1 MAGRIL
7 EFSNQELEQRLTTAE
22 EYVIMYKEEL
32 DEVATQREEEVQRL
46 KDQIHLL
53 AEELEQVQCR
63 PSMDVHV
70 KVLEEAL
77 QAAIN
82 EKMHLKA
89 ELEKPKVNRT
99 TSTMP
104 LELPTVDAES
114 GDTEELASFLEEGM
128 EENEG
133 GQTIRVYARVRR
145 PLDSEKSSL
154 ICTSTCIDIRIR
166 DPGINKST
174 KTVLKS
180 FPFERVFDSFSS
192 TPEVYSVCEAAV
204 ASVGAGGN
212 VCILAY
218 GQTGSGKTYTM
229 QGLMEQSIET
239 LTKGVGLGERL
250 DLGLQCLEV
259 YNDQVRNLL
268 TSDSESRVN
277 RFKDFTSKSTL
288 PLLDISADA
297 IWQVIATANEGRVT
311 KFTEANERSSRSHLL
326 VSLLV
331 RKGEMLGKLTFVDLA
346 GSERLSASKARGDT

>member
-1 MAGRIL
+1 
-7 EFSNQELEQRLTTAE
+7 
-22 EYVIMYKEEL
+22 MYKEEL

-46 KDQIHLL
+46 KDQIRLL
-53 AEELEQVQCR
+53 TEELEQVQR
-63 PSMDVHV
+63 RSSVDVHV

-77 QAAIN
+77 HAAIN

-104 LELPTVDAES
+104 LDLPEQGEAGEM
-114 GDTEELASFLEEGM
+114 EELASFLASETEGEM

-145 PLDSEKSSL
+145 PFDNEKPSL
-154 ICTSTCIDIRIR
+154 ICTSTCIDIRTR

-192 TPEVYSVCEAAV
+192 TAEVYSVCEAAV
-204 ASVGAGGN
+204 ATVGAGGS

-239 LTKGVGLGERL
+239 LTKGVGLEDRL
-250 DLGLQCLEV
+250 NIGLQCLEV

-268 TSDSESRVN
+268 TNESESRVN
-277 RFKDFTSKSTL
+277 RFKEFTSKATL
-288 PLLDISADA
+288 PLLDISPDA
-297 IWQVIATANEGRVT
+297 IWQVIAAANEGRVT

-331 RKGEMLGKLTFVDLA
+331 RKGETVGKLTFVDLA
-346 GSERLSASKARGDT
+346 GSERLSASKVRGDT

>member
-1 MAGRIL
+1 M

-32 DEVATQREEEVQRL
+32 DEVATQRETEVQRL
-46 KDQIHLL
+46 KDQIRLL
-53 AEELEQVQCR
+53 TEELTQVQSR
-63 PSMDVHV
+63 PSIDTHV

-82 EKMHLKA
+82 EKMHLKS

-104 LELPTVDAES
+104 LDLPTLQVDIGE
-114 GDTEELASFLEEGM
+114 TEELASFVGNETEEEM
-128 EENEG
+128 EENTG
-133 GQTIRVYARVRR
+133 GQSIRVYARVRR
-145 PLDSEKSSL
+145 PMEYEKQCL
-154 ICTSTCIDIRIR
+154 ICSPTCIDIRTR

-180 FPFERVFDSFSS
+180 FPFERVFDPFSS
-192 TPEVYSVCEAAV
+192 SLEVYSVCESSIETV
-204 ASVGAGGN
+204 ISGGN

-229 QGLMEQSIET
+229 QGLMEQAVET
-239 LTKGVGLGERL
+239 LAKGNGEAERL
-250 DLGLQCLEV
+250 DIGLQCLEV

-268 TSDSESRVN
+268 TNESENRVN
-277 RFKDFTSKSTL
+277 RFKEFTGKSTL
-288 PLLDISADA
+288 PLLDISPEA
-297 IWQVIATANEGRVT
+297 IWQVIATANSSRIT

-326 VSLLV
+326 VSLIV
-331 RKGEMLGKLTFVDLA
+331 RKGDIVGKLTFVDLA